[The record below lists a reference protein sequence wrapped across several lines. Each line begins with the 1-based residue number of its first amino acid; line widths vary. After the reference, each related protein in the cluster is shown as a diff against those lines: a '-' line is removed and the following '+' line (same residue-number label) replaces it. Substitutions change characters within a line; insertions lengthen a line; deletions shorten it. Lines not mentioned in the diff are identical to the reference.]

1 MNNRMSTECIQFTYS
16 ELLNLTEFL
25 DDYLIWSIRS
35 DEGVDNIEYLIDMVS
50 IFQKARAAK
59 EKIDE
64 RVFTKDDENK
74 S

>member
-1 MNNRMSTECIQFTYS
+1 MSTECVQFTYS

-35 DEGVDNIEYLIDMVS
+35 DAGVDNIEYLIDMVS

-59 EKIDE
+59 EKIEE
-64 RVFTKDDENK
+64 RMFTNDDENK
-74 S
+74 G